1 MKFLNTMVNKK
12 IISNDSTI
20 AYGTQRRS
28 KTIALNFRIFK
39 RFHDYQKS
47 YEAIE
52 MSQNVNS
59 LSINIEYVH
68 LAHE

>member
-1 MKFLNTMVNKK
+1 MVNKNF
-12 IISNDSTI
+12 ISNDSTI
-20 AYGTQRRS
+20 AYGTRQRS
-28 KTIALNFRIFK
+28 KTITLNFRIFEK
-39 RFHDYQKS
+39 IYQKS

-59 LSINIEYVH
+59 LNINIEYVH

>member
-1 MKFLNTMVNKK
+1 MVNKK
-12 IISNDSTI
+12 FIPNDSTI

-39 RFHDYQKS
+39 RFYDYQKS

-59 LSINIEYVH
+59 LSINIE
-68 LAHE
+68 

>member
-12 IISNDSTI
+12 CISSDSTI

-28 KTIALNFRIFK
+28 KTITLNFRIFK

-47 YEAIE
+47 YELIE
-52 MSQNVNS
+52 MSQNVNN
-59 LSINIEYVH
+59 LNINIEYVH

>member
-1 MKFLNTMVNKK
+1 MVNKNF
-12 IISNDSTI
+12 ISNDSTI

-52 MSQNVNS
+52 MSQNVNN

>member
-1 MKFLNTMVNKK
+1 MVNKK
-12 IISNDSTI
+12 FISNDSTI

-52 MSQNVNS
+52 NK
-59 LSINIEYVH
+59 IHITFVH
-68 LAHE
+68 NRFISDF

>member
-1 MKFLNTMVNKK
+1 MVNKK
-12 IISNDSTI
+12 FISSNSTI

-28 KTIALNFRIFK
+28 KTIIFK

-47 YEAIE
+47 YELIE
-52 MSQNVNS
+52 MSQNVNN
-59 LSINIEYVH
+59 LNINIEYVH

>member
-1 MKFLNTMVNKK
+1 MVNKNF
-12 IISNDSTI
+12 ISNDSTI
-20 AYGTQRRS
+20 AYGTQRWS
-28 KTIALNFRIFK
+28 KTITLNFRFFK

-47 YEAIE
+47 YESIE

-59 LSINIEYVH
+59 LNIYIEYVH

>member
-1 MKFLNTMVNKK
+1 MVNKK
-12 IISNDSTI
+12 FISNDSTI

>member
-1 MKFLNTMVNKK
+1 LKFLNTMVNKNF
-12 IISNDSTI
+12 ISNDSTI

-28 KTIALNFRIFK
+28 KTITLHFRISK

-47 YEAIE
+47 YESIE

-59 LSINIEYVH
+59 LNKEEY
-68 LAHE
+68 

>member
-1 MKFLNTMVNKK
+1 MVNKNF
-12 IISNDSTI
+12 ISSDSTI

-28 KTIALNFRIFK
+28 KTKIFK

-47 YEAIE
+47 YELIE
-52 MSQNVNS
+52 MSQNVNN
-59 LSINIEYVH
+59 LNINIEYVH

>member
-1 MKFLNTMVNKK
+1 MVNKK
-12 IISNDSTI
+12 FISNDSTI

-39 RFHDYQKS
+39 RCHDYQKS